1 MALVQVRALVWTP
14 EAQSFRRYL
23 TEDRTAGPGGLL
35 TWVVTSAVPEAG
47 MTTLGGHHSA
57 GSESAG
63 LWYAAAGMLEAV
75 HDEEAPAGVAKGIRG
90 RSSMDHPAAGIL
102 AGDAPEARNGV
113 EDLIPDLVWPSSAG
127 ARRPGGQA
135 PAPSP
140 SARALSPC
148 PSRRLVA
155 AAAVAVSPSS
165 GAPTRFP
172 GKDATDE
179 RRLDD
184 ESHQTETRRPFEAA
198 ESAGLVALVRARGIQ
213 RIASELAKVVR
224 LAT

>member
-1 MALVQVRALVWTP
+1 
-14 EAQSFRRYL
+14 
-23 TEDRTAGPGGLL
+23 
-35 TWVVTSAVPEAG
+35 
-47 MTTLGGHHSA
+47 MTTLDGHRSA

-63 LWYAAAGMLEAV
+63 VWYAAVGMLEAV
-75 HDEEAPAGVAKGIRG
+75 HDEEAPAGVAKEIRG
-90 RSSMDHPAAGIL
+90 RSLMDHLAARIL

-113 EDLIPDLVWPSSAG
+113 EDSIPDLVWPSSAG

-155 AAAVAVSPSS
+155 AAAAAISPSS

-179 RRLDD
+179 RKLND
-184 ESHQTETRRPFEAA
+184 ERHQPETRRPFEAA
-198 ESAGLVALVRARGIQ
+198 GSAGLVALALAQGIQ
-213 RIASELAKVVR
+213 RIASELAKAVR
-224 LAT
+224 LVI